1 MITYILIGLSVLM
14 SLMSFSNV
22 NLFDRLKLNPYSVK
36 ESGQYYRVLSHGFIH
51 ADIGHLFINMFVL
64 WSFGTALEDLFQIYF
79 GPWGIVFFLII
90 YFGGMIVASLP
101 ALKKHGDNPYY
112 NAVGASGAVASVLF
126 SYILINPVSM
136 LGLMLVIPIP
146 AFVFGI
152 LYIWYE
158 TKMQNRNDG
167 IAHDAHVFG
176 ALFGFTL
183 TIVLDPYFIIE
194 FFTQIF
200 EKVQGIF

>member
-1 MITYILIGLSVLM
+1 MITYILIGISALLSL
-14 SLMSFSNV
+14 LCFSNV
-22 NLFDRLKLNPYSVK
+22 TLFDRLKMNAYSVMQDR
-36 ESGQYYRVLSHGFIH
+36 QYYRIISHGFIH
-51 ADIGHLFINMFVL
+51 ADIAHLLINMFVL
-64 WSFGTALEDLFQIYF
+64 WSFGTALEEFFAIYF
-79 GPWGIVFFLII
+79 GVWGSLLFLLI

-101 ALKKHGDNPYY
+101 ALKNHGDDPYY

-126 SYILINPVSM
+126 SYILIFPVSM

-158 TKMQNRNDG
+158 TKMQHRKDG

-183 TIVLDPYFIIE
+183 TIVFNPFFIIE
-194 FFTQIF
+194 FFTQII
-200 EKVQGIF
+200 EKAQSLF